1 EFAEGE
7 SRTPLATAFRSL
19 LSDGEPVMNFAE
31 QATKERVGDTVK
43 VDVTEFAEADPDRLA
58 LHQKAVELS
67 KKEGISY
74 EAAVTRCL

>member
-1 EFAEGE
+1 
-7 SRTPLATAFRSL
+7 
-19 LSDGEPVMNFAE
+19 MNFAE

-67 KKEGISY
+67 KKKASAMRLLSH
-74 EAAVTRCL
+74 AACKEKACLIT